1 MKTYYIDRTRD
12 YYRAQGFSTDYTWS
26 QYDETPFATLG
37 KPLNASRVT
46 LVTTGVVE
54 ADIPKPIRTAKHYAF
69 SDVPEAFFT
78 EELSWDKTTTHMR
91 DRSSYFPVEILRALE
106 EEQFI
111 GDIAPRF
118 HFVPT
123 EYSQRL
129 TIEQDA
135 PSIVDACLE
144 DEVDIAIL
152 IPL

>member
-1 MKTYYIDRTRD
+1 MKIRYIDRTRD

-26 QYDETPFATLG
+26 QNDDIPFTRPS
-37 KPLNASRVT
+37 KPLSDCRVT

-54 ADIPKPIRTAKHYAF
+54 ADIPKPIRTAQHYSF
-69 SDVPEAFFT
+69 SDVPSEFYT

-91 DRSSYFPVEILRALE
+91 DRSSYFPIEILESFAD
-106 EEQFI
+106 EQII

-129 TIEQDA
+129 TILQDA
-135 PSIVDACLE
+135 PNIARACQE